1 MTRWARSRL
10 PDTSATAG
18 GLVWL
23 GLVAAGRL
31 DPTEQALA
39 LAPLV
44 LVPLALRTV
53 ADAEFGTAGG
63 RLLDVAVLCQ
73 PVAATLVAAS
83 LALPV
88 AGPTAAALSVP
99 WLVVSALLVGTALVR
114 TRQRGGLAL
123 PATAVDAGLA
133 YLPVAAVALVAFHA
147 DVTLWFSAVLIRL
160 TAVHFHYAG
169 FVLAV
174 VAGLTARAVGSR
186 PRGFEGTLWVVV
198 VGPALVGLGI
208 AFSPLVE
215 VVAVTTFTVAV
226 ALFGGFVLRHAVPGR
241 PRTQRVLLT
250 AAALA
255 LPVSMALA
263 LGYGVATYTGTAI
276 GPDIATMVALH
287 GRLNAFGFGLCA
299 VVGWR
304 LAPPSDE
311 LT

>member
-1 MTRWARSRL
+1 MTRWLRSRL
-10 PDTSATAG
+10 SDTSATAG

-53 ADAEFGTAGG
+53 AESGFDGSAA
-63 RLLDVAVLCQ
+63 RLISVVVLCQ
-73 PVAATLVAAS
+73 PVAATLAAAS
-83 LALPV
+83 LAVSMP
-88 AGPTAAALSVP
+88 GPAAASLAVP
-99 WLVVSALLVGTALVR
+99 WLAVATLLAGAALVR
-114 TRQRGGLAL
+114 TRRRGALAL
-123 PATAVDAGLA
+123 PATAVDAGFA

-147 DVTLWFSAVLIRL
+147 DVTLWFSAVVVRL

-169 FVLAV
+169 FVLPV
-174 VAGLTARAVGSR
+174 VAGLTARSVGPR

-215 VVAVTTFTVAV
+215 VLAVAAFTAAV
-226 ALFGGFVLRHAVPGR
+226 ALFAGYALRLAVPGR
-241 PRTQRVLLT
+241 PRPQVALLT

-263 LGYGVATYTGTAI
+263 LGYGVATYTGIPLGLDVT
-276 GPDIATMVALH
+276 TMVALH
-287 GRLNAFGFGLCA
+287 GRLNAFVFGLCS